1 MRRRKNL
8 EGLGGKRVV
17 RFAVDRFFYIKL
29 LSAEIDHVFCL
40 KDRRHFRFHFYGVVA
55 SDAEN
60 NNRRNI
66 PKNRVEHRR
75 KNLADVLVRDRKI
88 EAVLSRLGKKIQKR
102 RGDNIMKLINVKI
115 KIRALI
121 LRYLGSPHPGLL
133 HFCNKHRTEE
143 TRILLADFPLCEID
157 QKDFF

>member
-8 EGLGGKRVV
+8 QGLCGKRIVC
-17 RFAVDRFFYIKL
+17 FAVNRFFYIKFL
-29 LSAEIDHVFCL
+29 RDEIDHVFCL
-40 KDRRHFRFHFYGVVA
+40 ENRSHLGLYFSGVVA

-66 PKNRVEHRR
+66 PENRIEHRM

-133 HFCNKHRTEE
+133 NFRNKHRTEE